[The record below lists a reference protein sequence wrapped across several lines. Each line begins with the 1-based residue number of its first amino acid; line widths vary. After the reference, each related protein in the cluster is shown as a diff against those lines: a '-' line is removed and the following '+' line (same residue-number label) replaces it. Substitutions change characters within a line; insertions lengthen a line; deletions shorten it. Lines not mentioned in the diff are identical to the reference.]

1 MFYVWMVNNMAQKK
15 SPEEREMLINLV
27 GEYFLQTGQST
38 REIAAY
44 FTELGYPLSN
54 ATVFDYISKFK
65 KKNPNAGSI
74 IAEKIDENKVKSIED
89 VAVRTRVMY
98 VTKFFLQNHTADEIA
113 LAFNV
118 TTSVIYRDLNERLPI
133 IEANHMKY
141 FPKDRPLTGQTTK
154 GFYEFFGTDEG
165 ESITSLVQEKL
176 KENSI
181 GNLQNRSH
189 K

>member
-1 MFYVWMVNNMAQKK
+1 MVNNMAQKK
-15 SPEEREMLINLV
+15 SPEERQMLINLV
-27 GEYFLQTGQST
+27 GEHFLKTGQST

-54 ATVFDYISKFK
+54 ATVSDYISRFK
-65 KKNPNAGSI
+65 KQNPKISVDI
-74 IAEKIDENKVKSIED
+74 DEKIQDNTTKSIED
-89 VAVRTRVMY
+89 ASIRTRVMY
-98 VTKFFLQNHTADEIA
+98 VTKFFLQNHTADDIA

-141 FPKDRPLTGQTTK
+141 FPKDRPLTSQTTK

-181 GNLQNRSH
+181 GNLQNRPH